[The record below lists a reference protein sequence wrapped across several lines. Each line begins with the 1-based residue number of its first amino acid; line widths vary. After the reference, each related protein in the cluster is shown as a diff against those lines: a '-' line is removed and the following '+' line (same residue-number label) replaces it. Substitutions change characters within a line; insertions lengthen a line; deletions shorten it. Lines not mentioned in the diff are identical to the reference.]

1 MRMLVLAQCHVPMVL
16 QLMNKMVCLMVASV
30 QLGVISQ
37 DNLSD
42 EASGLQVVNEEL
54 PGFDDTS
61 VREIGATR

>member
-1 MRMLVLAQCHVPMVL
+1 MLVLAQCHVPMVL